1 MSVSSS
7 SVGSSARIAWFSA
20 PWVVWSILAGCGLTL
35 ATTIIYFAWASQ
47 PLQRLK
53 IAEVVGAGASE
64 VFVDSKPAQ
73 TGAEVAT
80 GQQILTL
87 ENARVGLRQADG
99 VLARLGNQSS
109 VTLERDCLQL
119 GEGQI
124 VVTETHGCIGAAIV
138 RGQDAVYVLERLGT
152 LGEVKVL
159 SGRVEVSVPSNPAA
173 QSIALTANQKV
184 TLSLTGEEIGPVRLM
199 LPAEVDSILQGEL
212 FQGFQLALANQ
223 TTIAGLPPA
232 AIAPS
237 PSPIPSPAPPP
248 APTKP
253 PQVTQAPPVIKAAP
267 QLSAP
272 AHPQPVATT
281 SRPAYSDYSADH
293 RDTWSN
299 DSTHSTY
306 NRAYRRRR
314 VQEPAYEYYASRRKW
329 RSSYAGNSYRRR
341 APAYS
346 PSYPTSDHAAPESD
360 LPTVH
365 EAPQPETP
373 APVELPPAAPPVA
386 EPLPPPVMVEP
397 PLEAPLGK

>member
-7 SVGSSARIAWFSA
+7 SVGSSARISWFPA

-35 ATTIIYFAWASQ
+35 TTTILYFAWASQ

-53 IAEVVGAGASE
+53 IAEVVSQTGSSDI
-64 VFVDSKPAQ
+64 FVDSKPAQ
-73 TGAEVAT
+73 TGAEVTT

-87 ENARVGLRQADG
+87 ENSRVGLRHADG

-109 VTLERDCLQL
+109 VTLERDCIQL
-119 GEGQI
+119 GEGQ
-124 VVTETHGCIGAAIV
+124 VVVSATQGCIGAAIV

-184 TLSLTGEEIGPVRLM
+184 TLSLTGDEIGPIRLM
-199 LPAEVDSILQGEL
+199 LPAEVGSILQGEL
-212 FQGFQLALANQ
+212 FQGFQLALAQQN
-223 TTIAGLPPA
+223 TIAGLPPA

-237 PSPIPSPAPPP
+237 PSPAPTPAP
-248 APTKP
+248 AKP
-253 PQVTQAPPVIKAAP
+253 PQVTQSPPVKAAP
-267 QLSAP
+267 QPSAP
-272 AHPQPVATT
+272 AHPQPVAAT
-281 SRPAYSDYSADH
+281 SRPAYSDYS
-293 RDTWSN
+293 T
-299 DSTHSTY
+299 DSYTASDDATRSTY
-306 NRAYRRRR
+306 NRTYRRRR
-314 VQEPAYEYYASRRKW
+314 VQEPSQDYYVYRRKW

-341 APAYS
+341 APVYS
-346 PSYPTSDHAAPESD
+346 PSYPASDHTVPASD

-373 APVELPPAAPPVA
+373 APVELPPVTPPVT

-397 PLEAPLGK
+397 PLEAPPGQ